1 DQMAV
6 VYHGNYFS
14 WFEVGRTNYLR
25 GAGISYRDLEKRGI
39 LLPLTDASA
48 TFKQPARYDDLVE
61 IRTTIREV
69 TPLRLHFGYEVIR
82 VE

>member
-1 DQMAV
+1 
-6 VYHGNYFS
+6 
-14 WFEVGRTNYLR
+14 
-25 GAGISYRDLEKRGI
+25 

-82 VE
+82 VEDGQLLVTGVTKHVFTDRGLKPLRLSRLMPDVY